1 MRVPDPR
8 GVERSRVSRRA
19 HVARAYPASREGG
32 PECCVYASPRVRA
45 GACTPGTLRRA
56 RAAQSAVCTRVRAG
70 TPTALSPVWGW

>member
-32 PECCVYASPRVRA
+32 PECCVYASSQILGLRVAVLVAWPVQITLLRGYIHRHTPRS
-45 GACTPGTLRRA
+45 RRRPSA
-56 RAAQSAVCTRVRAG
+56 R
-70 TPTALSPVWGW
+70 